1 MSGGTVPHPRWR
13 RLHLPLTKQALRQL
27 NSLVRSHPW
36 LQARDLQLRRLGQD
50 SRKCHLRLW
59 PTFCSNRAD
68 GGNHEGKIMD
78 GKLAL
83 LYLIIV
89 ALITF
94 SYIDDEN
101 LGVMK
106 QAITA
111 FAVAQVH

>member
-1 MSGGTVPHPRWR
+1 
-13 RLHLPLTKQALRQL
+13 
-27 NSLVRSHPW
+27 
-36 LQARDLQLRRLGQD
+36 
-50 SRKCHLRLW
+50 
-59 PTFCSNRAD
+59 
-68 GGNHEGKIMD
+68 MD

-111 FAVAQVH
+111 FAVAQVHSAEE

>member
-1 MSGGTVPHPRWR
+1 
-13 RLHLPLTKQALRQL
+13 
-27 NSLVRSHPW
+27 
-36 LQARDLQLRRLGQD
+36 
-50 SRKCHLRLW
+50 
-59 PTFCSNRAD
+59 
-68 GGNHEGKIMD
+68 MD

-83 LYLIIV
+83 LYLIVV

-111 FAVAQVH
+111 FAVALSLSRFYPDLTLGLMFCAFSIAGVAASDLESATISGFRSSLLP